1 MTELS
6 DLNHYFWDIPKFID
20 ESVRGFNP
28 LNKGFFIEYIDNAKQ
43 CYKCRELFNVF
54 HKTNKHLW
62 CPWCFVKHHCTLYRD
77 DDKII
82 ITLKYSGKE
91 IFYFTQIKNY
101 QELLDDNKD
110 IPNYNTFS
118 NSFNDHF

>member
-6 DLNHYFWDIPKFID
+6 DLNHQFWDIPKFVK
-20 ESVRGFNP
+20 ESLLGFNP
-28 LNKGFFIEYIDNAKQ
+28 INNGFFIEYKDLPKQ
-43 CYKCRELFNVF
+43 CFKCRELGDTF

-82 ITLKYSGKE
+82 ITLKFSRKE
-91 IFYFTQIKNY
+91 IFNFKQLKDYREHIDY
-101 QELLDDNKD
+101 NK
-110 IPNYNTFS
+110 TS
-118 NSFNDHF
+118 KSLNDFF